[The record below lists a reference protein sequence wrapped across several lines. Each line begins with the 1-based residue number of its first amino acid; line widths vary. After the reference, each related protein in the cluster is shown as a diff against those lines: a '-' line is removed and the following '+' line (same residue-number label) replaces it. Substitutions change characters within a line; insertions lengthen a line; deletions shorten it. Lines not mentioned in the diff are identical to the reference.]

1 MKEQKWLLDS
11 AASHNIIGDLQNL
24 SIHSEYDGTDE
35 VVLGDGSARASSS
48 SSDSVRALFGS
59 APSHVL
65 PADVSTASPSPPGNP
80 PLSSPN
86 FPLTDV
92 LRNSGSHS
100 DVLISHDPVLPSS
113 LHLTH
118 THTVVDLT
126 LSQSH
131 SIPPSVKHKADGS
144 VDKFK
149 ARLVAKGYT
158 QRPGLD
164 YKETF
169 SPVVRPATIRCVLT
183 IAVMNGWP
191 LRQMDI
197 NNAFLHGT
205 LTETVYMMQP
215 PGFKDT
221 SKPDHVC
228 RLRKAIYGLRQAPR
242 ALYTT
247 LRTALFQLGFV
258 DHIIQKLG
266 EIFSLKDMGNLS
278 FFLGVEVI
286 PTRAG
291 VFLSQH
297 QYIRDLLSTTNML
310 GAKDVSTPLSTTAS
324 LKLFDGTTPVDST
337 DFRRVIGSLQYL
349 SLTRPDISFAVNK
362 LSQFM
367 HKPTT
372 AHWTATKRLLRYL
385 KQTIFHGNVD
395 DRTSTSAYI
404 SFLGTNPISWSSKK
418 QRAVARSSTEAEY
431 RALANA
437 ASETV

>member
-1 MKEQKWLLDS
+1 MTQAVNHPQWRDAMSTELTALMKHGTWDLVPTPPNCTPVGYKW
-11 AASHNIIGDLQNL
+11 
-24 SIHSEYDGTDE
+24 
-35 VVLGDGSARASSS
+35 VFR
-48 SSDSVRALFGS
+48 
-59 APSHVL
+59 
-65 PADVSTASPSPPGNP
+65 
-80 PLSSPN
+80 
-86 FPLTDV
+86 
-92 LRNSGSHS
+92 
-100 DVLISHDPVLPSS
+100 
-113 LHLTH
+113 
-118 THTVVDLT
+118 
-126 LSQSH
+126 
-131 SIPPSVKHKADGS
+131 VKRKADGS

-169 SPVVRPATIRCVLT
+169 SPVVRPATIRCALT

-247 LRTALFQLGFV
+247 LRTALFQLGFKNSKADSSLFIYTHGPIICYFLVYVDDLVITGNDIQFV

-266 EIFSLKDMGNLS
+266 EKFSLKDMGNLS

-286 PTRAG
+286 PTHAG
-291 VFLSQH
+291 LFLSHH

-324 LKLFDGTTPVDST
+324 LKLFDGTAPVDSI
-337 DFRRVIGSLQYL
+337 DFQRVIGSLQYF

-385 KQTIFHGNVD
+385 KQTIFHGIQLTRNT
-395 DRTSTSAYI
+395 TSVLTTFSDAD
-404 SFLGTNPISWSSKK
+404 
-418 QRAVARSSTEAEY
+418 
-431 RALANA
+431 
-437 ASETV
+437 